1 MLLSTAVPPSK
12 VQNLQAP
19 GNDLTN
25 TSIRIQWTTP
35 ATTGGR
41 SDLERRIRLA
51 TRRIGSEQVTM
62 RTTTQTSY
70 QLTGLQPLSEYTITV
85 VSANGITEGLPN
97 VAAITL
103 QSRTVTISASTTE
116 GGWYNDNVYIASTE
130 LFYSILSSWSPS
142 KCSST

>member
-41 SDLERRIRLA
+41 SDLEYQISY
-51 TRRIGSEQVTM
+51 RRIGSEQVTM

-85 VSANGITEGLPN
+85 G
-97 VAAITL
+97 
-103 QSRTVTISASTTE
+103 QSQYQPVQQKEVGTI
-116 GGWYNDNVYIASTE
+116 NVYIASTE
-130 LFYSILSSWSPS
+130 LFYSILSSWSRNS
-142 KCSST
+142 QHY

>member
-1 MLLSTAVPPSK
+1 MLLFTAVPPSS

-19 GNDLTN
+19 DNALTN
-25 TSIRIQWTTP
+25 TGIRIQWTAP

-41 SDLERRIRLA
+41 SDLVYQISY
-51 TRRIGSEQVTM
+51 RRIGTKQVTM

-70 QLTGLQPLSEYTITV
+70 QLTGLQPLSEYKITV

-103 QSRTVTISASTTE
+103 QSRTVTISVSTTE
-116 GGWYNDNVYIASTE
+116 GGWYNM
-130 LFYSILSSWSPS
+130 
-142 KCSST
+142 

>member
-25 TSIRIQWTTP
+25 TSIRILWTAP

-41 SDLERRIRLA
+41 SDLEYQISY
-51 TRRIGSEQVTM
+51 RRIGSEEVNM

-70 QLTGLQPLSEYTITV
+70 QLTGLQPLSQYTITV
-85 VSANGITEGLPN
+85 VSANGITKTLPN
-97 VAAITL
+97 VEAITL
-103 QSRTVTISASTTE
+103 QNRTVTISASTKE
-116 GGWYNDNVYIASTE
+116 GGWYN
-130 LFYSILSSWSPS
+130 
-142 KCSST
+142 

>member
-41 SDLERRIRLA
+41 SDLEYQIGYC
-51 TRRIGSEQVTM
+51 RIGSEQVTM

-116 GGWYNDNVYIASTE
+116 GGWYN
-130 LFYSILSSWSPS
+130 
-142 KCSST
+142 